1 MIINSANPMS
11 VGFLN
16 DEAYGVDAA
25 LWVGSVGQ
33 TGTTRSAT

>member
-1 MIINSANPMS
+1 MS

-33 TGTTRSAT
+33 TGIYRCV